1 MISLNRA
8 HLQEIISHAKEAHP
22 KEACGILAGEGSASP
37 LEGSALPLRVEK
49 VYRVKN
55 IDDSETTY
63 LMDSR
68 EQFRILKEMEREGLR
83 MVGIYHSHPAS
94 PPYPSPRDIALAF
107 YPDTAYIIIGPGE
120 EPEVNAFR
128 IEEGAVKRIELRIL

>member
-8 HLQEIISHAKEAHP
+8 HIQEIISHAKEAFP
-22 KEACGILAGEGSASP
+22 KEACGILAGGGSGVNDP
-37 LEGSALPLRVEK
+37 FLIVEK

-55 IDDSETTY
+55 IDDSTVTY
-63 LMDSR
+63 MMDSK
-68 EQFRILKEMEREGLR
+68 EQFRIMKEIERKGLR

-94 PPYPSPRDIALAF
+94 PPYPSSRDIALAF
-107 YPDTAYIIIGPGE
+107 YPDVAYIIVGPGE